1 MNISNKK
8 PLIYHILTGDII
20 SAMNYLK
27 GVYGVSEGFICNKAD
42 VKLSTYCLYKKGQI
56 KILGADKRDALLKTI
71 KEMYL

>member
-8 PLIYHILTGDII
+8 PLIDHILTGDII
-20 SAMNYLK
+20 SA
-27 GVYGVSEGFICNKAD
+27 VYGVSEGFICNKAD